1 MRGIHNEILVKRSIG
16 PVAIGTTG
24 TGQAGKIVDRRGFR
38 RVEFV
43 CAFGSITA
51 TNAAFT
57 LIVKEGDVTSTMT
70 SIADADLEG
79 TEAGAVVGQ
88 AATRTSDS
96 TKLVTKRLGY
106 KGSKRYVQAFKLSST
121 ITATTP
127 VAVAVVLS
135 EPEQAPVTPVQ

>member
-1 MRGIHNEILVKRSIG
+1 MRGIHNEVLVKRSIG

-24 TGQAGKIVDRRGFR
+24 TGQAGKIVDRRGYR

-43 CAFGSITA
+43 TSYGNLTA
-51 TNAAFT
+51 TNAVFT
-57 LIVKEGDVTSTMT
+57 LIVKEGDVTSAMT

-79 TEAGAVVGQ
+79 TELGAGL
-88 AATRTSDS
+88 AAAAARTSDT

-121 ITATTP
+121 VTAATP

-135 EPEQAPVTPVQ
+135 EPEQAPVSPVQ